1 MGIYNTGAH
10 FDVFK
15 LSSLFL
21 QRSEQVPVPS
31 CDFSHD
37 NGPSTTAMGG
47 LFTTRRAL
55 CEQSKISFSD
65 SEPDTTQASRNGH
78 RINGTDNNDNDE
90 KANIRAATLERL
102 RAEQENES
110 CPSCLYVGVATSVGL
125 SVYFARLAMEKV
137 DERTLS
143 ASARQHQRYNKP
155 VFLAFS
161 VGWLAIGAYR
171 WHLG

>member
-15 LSSLFL
+15 LSSSFL
-21 QRSEQVPVPS
+21 KRSEHVPVPS
-31 CDFSHD
+31 CCFSHN

-47 LFTTRRAL
+47 LFTTRRVL
-55 CEQSKISFSD
+55 CEQSKNYFSD
-65 SEPDTTQASRNGH
+65 SEPDTQASRNGN
-78 RINGTDNNDNDE
+78 RINGSGTDNDE
-90 KANIRAATLERL
+90 KANIRAATTSERL

-161 VGWLAIGAYR
+161 VGWLAIGVYR